1 MTRVK
6 GGMLHAKRRRGI
18 LEHTKGFKWGRKSK
32 IKVAKVA
39 KMKAGQFAFESRR
52 TKKRLNRGLWNVRI
66 NAAVRQ
72 YELSYS
78 KFIDMVK
85 KTGSQIDRKILAKLA
100 AEHKEIFAAIVEEV
114 KKTDVK
120 TTVKKVVAKKAE
132 VKK

>member
-6 GGMLHAKRRRGI
+6 GGVLHAKRRRGI

-39 KMKAGQFAFESRR
+39 KMKAGQHAFESRR

-66 NAAVRQ
+66 NAAVRE
-72 YELSYS
+72 YDLSYS
-78 KFIDMVK
+78 KLIGLMK
-85 KTGSQIDRKILAKLA
+85 KAGSQLNRKILSEIG
-100 AEHKEIFAAIVEEV
+100 AEHKAIFAAIVEE
-114 KKTDVK
+114 
-120 TTVKKVVAKKAE
+120 AKKAE

>member
-1 MTRVK
+1 MTRIK
-6 GGMLHAKRRRGI
+6 GGVLHAKRRRGI
-18 LEHTKGFKWGRKSK
+18 LKHTKGFKWGRKSK

-39 KMKAGQFAFESRR
+39 KMKAGQFAFDSRR

-72 YELSYS
+72 YDLSYS
-78 KFIDMVK
+78 KLIDLVK
-85 KTGSQIDRKILAKLA
+85 KAGSQLDRKILAKIG

-114 KKTDVK
+114 KK
-120 TTVKKVVAKKAE
+120 AE